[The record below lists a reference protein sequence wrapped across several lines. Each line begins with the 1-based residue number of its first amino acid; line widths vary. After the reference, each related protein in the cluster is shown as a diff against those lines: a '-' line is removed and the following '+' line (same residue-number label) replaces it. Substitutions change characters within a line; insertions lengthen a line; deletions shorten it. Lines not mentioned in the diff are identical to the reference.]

1 MSGGL
6 IVWQHE
12 ISRLGQVSQNR
23 ECPYPVLVCTLKS
36 FGANNKLLRTKP
48 ELKVPVGSTLAGME
62 TDYDGT
68 YLMRKR
74 GL

>member
-1 MSGGL
+1 MSDGL

-12 ISRLGQVSQNR
+12 ISRLGQVSQNW

-36 FGANNKLLRTKP
+36 SGPNNKPLRTKP
-48 ELKVPVGSTLAGME
+48 ELIVRVGSTEAGME